1 MTGMRDPVRMYRE
14 SAVRGT
20 SPVGLIVILY
30 EEIVRAIR
38 KAQRGLAQNNI
49 EQRTLQLS
57 HAMMVVGH
65 LQAILDFRAGGEVA
79 QNLSRFYNTM
89 RDKMLEANVQASHET
104 LEWLATTFSEHAA
117 AWKEVDR
124 AVANPSEDEPV
135 GAGVT
140 LGLHPTA
147 VGDRRRVRAER

>member
-1 MTGMRDPVRMYRE
+1 MYRE
-14 SAVRGT
+14 SSVRGT

-57 HAMMVVGH
+57 HAILVVGH
-65 LQAILDFRAGGEVA
+65 LQAILDFKAGGEVA

-89 RDKMLEANVQASHET
+89 RDKMIEANVQASHET

-124 AVANPSEDEPV
+124 AVGNPSEDESV
-135 GAGVT
+135 GVGVT
-140 LGLHPTA
+140 LRSQATNSSDRKHVR
-147 VGDRRRVRAER
+147 VGR

>member
-1 MTGMRDPVRMYRE
+1 MYRE
-14 SAVRGT
+14 SSVRGT

-57 HAMMVVGH
+57 HAIMVVGH
-65 LQAILDFRAGGEVA
+65 LQAILDFKAGGEVA

-89 RDKMLEANVQASHET
+89 RDKMIEANVQASHET

-124 AVANPSEDEPV
+124 AVGNPSEEEPV
-135 GAGVT
+135 GVGVT
-140 LGLHPTA
+140 LRSQATNPGERKHVR
-147 VGDRRRVRAER
+147 VGH